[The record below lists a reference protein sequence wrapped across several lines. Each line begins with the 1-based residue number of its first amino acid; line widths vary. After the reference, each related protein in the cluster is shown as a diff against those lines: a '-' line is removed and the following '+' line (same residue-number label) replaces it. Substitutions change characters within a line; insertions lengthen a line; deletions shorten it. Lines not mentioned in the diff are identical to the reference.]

1 MNFTHLKAFYYV
13 ARCKSYT
20 IAAQEL
26 NISQPTLS
34 LQVQNFERYYD
45 TPLLIRGRKHIELTE
60 EGELIFSYAK
70 KIFSLASEV
79 ENKIEVM
86 NTLTSGKLKIATTPS
101 LAHFVLPDIIFM
113 LKKDDPELKIH
124 INTDVSKVVL
134 GKVLDYENH
143 IGLIGRVSYPSNII
157 YEPFVSTGLYF
168 ITTDAMKDRISL
180 KDLTNYPIILRG
192 SGSATRDYVINEFK
206 KRNIPL
212 NNRIDCEDASAIKN
226 MVRLGIGG
234 AFFPRFSIE
243 KDVNGNNFRCI
254 EILEELLLHIDVIYL
269 RERKDSKII
278 KKVLSALNKYGASD

>member
-79 ENKIEVM
+79 ENKVEVM

-124 INTDVSKVVL
+124 INTGVSKVVL

-157 YEPFVSTGLYF
+157 YELFISTGLYF
-168 ITTDAMKDRISL
+168 ITTDAMKDKISL
-180 KDLTNYPIILRG
+180 KDLINYPIILRG
-192 SGSATRDYVINEFK
+192 SGSATRDYIINEFK

-234 AFFPRFSIE
+234 AFFPLFSIE
-243 KDVNGNNFRCI
+243 KDVNGNNYRCI

-278 KKVLSALNKYGASD
+278 KKFLSALNKYGASD